1 MVDLEQRWSAHQGS
15 LVIEGLL
22 EHTRDVSFEEAK
34 LDEKPINN
42 NKEQN
47 QKKNINIK
55 AQYTYQGLKVIY
67 RGRLQSYKPRGTQ
80 INNTG

>member
-1 MVDLEQRWSAHQGS
+1 MVDLKQRWSAHQGS

-47 QKKNINIK
+47 QKKTSTSK
-55 AQYTYQGLKVIY
+55 H
-67 RGRLQSYKPRGTQ
+67 
-80 INNTG
+80 NTHTKGWK